1 MIEEGSTP
9 VSEPGDQNLLPPL
22 RVLLTATRPK
32 TLWAAA
38 SPVIIGWGLAL
49 GDDVFHPLA
58 AVLALAGALLIQVAT
73 NYHNDYADFLKGTD
87 MPDRVG
93 PTRVTAAGLATPAQM
108 KRATVLV
115 FAIAVLGGVYLM
127 VRGGLPIVAI
137 GVSSI
142 LFGVLY
148 TAGKH
153 SLAYLGIADVFVLIF
168 FGPVAVGG
176 TYWVQ
181 ALEIRPEI
189 LIAGAAPGLLSMAIL
204 LVNNIRDIQ
213 DDDAA
218 GKRTLVVR
226 AGRPFGV
233 SLYILSVALAA
244 ATPGVLWLSGS
255 GRPWAMVASLILIPA
270 IPLIKTL
277 LTGGPSALLNPVL
290 GKTARLLL
298 LYALLF
304 TVGWLVA

>member
-1 MIEEGSTP
+1 MTGGVP
-9 VSEPGDQNLLPPL
+9 VPEPALLPPL
-22 RVLLTATRPK
+22 RVLLTAARPK

-49 GDDVFHPLA
+49 GDGVFHLLA

-73 NYHNDYADFLKGTD
+73 NYHNDYADYLKGTD
-87 MPDRVG
+87 KADRAG
-93 PTRVTAAGLATPAQM
+93 PRRVTAAGLATPAQM

-115 FAIAVLGGVYLM
+115 FAIAVLSGVYLM
-127 VRGGLPIVAI
+127 ARGGLPIVAI
-137 GVSSI
+137 GASSI

-181 ALEIRPEI
+181 ALEMRPEI

-213 DDDAA
+213 DDGAA

-226 AGRPFGV
+226 AGRTFGIT
-233 SLYILSVALAA
+233 LYALSVGLAA
-244 ATPGVLWLSGS
+244 ATPVVLWLGGS
-255 GRPWAMVASLILIPA
+255 GRPWAMVAALILIPA
-270 IPLIKTL
+270 IPLVKTL
-277 LTGGPSALLNPVL
+277 HAGGPSALLNPVL
-290 GKTARLLL
+290 GKTAQLLL
-298 LYALLF
+298 FYALLF
-304 TVGWLVA
+304 NLGWLLS